1 MLMVYPPVGGRPMN
15 CPKCHAAMELVTY
28 DAITVDRCTSCKGIW
43 FDANEQKWLKE
54 RKGSESIDTG
64 DAVVGKKMDKITNI
78 LCPRCHSMMIRMV
91 DVDQHHIDYEA
102 CTTCYGIF
110 LDAGEF
116 KDLKDFT
123 VSEYLKGL
131 FSIHKKKA

>member
-1 MLMVYPPVGGRPMN
+1 MN
-15 CPKCHAAMELVTY
+15 CPKCNALMELVNY
-28 DAITVDRCTSCKGIW
+28 DAITVDRCTGCKGIW

-54 RKGSESIDTG
+54 RKGSESIDVG
-64 DAVVGKKMDKITNI
+64 DVLVGKKMDKITNI
-78 LCPRCHSMMIRMV
+78 NCPRCHGPMIRMV
-91 DVDQHHIDYEA
+91 DADQHHIDYEA

-116 KDLKDFT
+116 KDLKDYT

-131 FSIHKKKA
+131 FSHRKKKS

>member
-1 MLMVYPPVGGRPMN
+1 MK
-15 CPKCHAAMELVTY
+15 CPKCDAEMELVTY
-28 DAITVDRCTSCKGIW
+28 EGVTVDRCTGCKGIW

-54 RKGSESIDTG
+54 KKGSEVIDIG
-64 DAVVGKKMDKITNI
+64 DVATGKKMDKITKIN
-78 LCPRCHSMMIRMV
+78 CPRCHTPMIRMV

-116 KDLKDFT
+116 KDLKDYT
-123 VSEYLKGL
+123 MSEYLKGM
-131 FSIHKKKA
+131 FGHRAKKAT

>member
-1 MLMVYPPVGGRPMN
+1 MN
-15 CPKCHAAMELVTY
+15 CPKCNSAMELVTY
-28 DAITVDRCTSCKGIW
+28 EGVTVDRCTSCKGIW

-54 RKGSESIDTG
+54 KKGSEVIDTG
-64 DAVVGKKMDKITNI
+64 DATVGKKMDKITNI
-78 LCPRCHSMMIRMV
+78 QCPLCHGPMIRMV
-91 DVDQHHIDYEA
+91 DADQHHIDYEA

-131 FSIHKKKA
+131 FSAHKKKA